1 LLSTGLTIKKQRN
14 YNEKIHFHSNIFLAV
29 RNNYY
34 REVKPPELS
43 IIYPDPTFNN
53 LLVIQ
58 ESVQDT
64 LVKSTVEKQ
73 TKLVCQRCIYRSSGT

>member
-1 LLSTGLTIKKQRN
+1 MKYLIFIAIVFSSCSPTL
-14 YNEKIHFHSNIFLAV
+14 NIGS
-29 RNNYY
+29 
-34 REVKPPELS
+34 VKPELS

-64 LVKSTVEKQ
+64 LVKVQLKNRQ
-73 TKLVCQRCIYRSSGT
+73 N

>member
-1 LLSTGLTIKKQRN
+1 VVVLLFLTGFVVDVDIKMKKYIFIIVFSSCAN
-14 YNEKIHFHSNIFLAV
+14 TNIGS
-29 RNNYY
+29 
-34 REVKPPELS
+34 VKPPALS

-64 LVKSTVEKQ
+64 LVKVQ
-73 TKLVCQRCIYRSSGT
+73 LRNRQN

>member
-1 LLSTGLTIKKQRN
+1 MKK
-14 YNEKIHFHSNIFLAV
+14 YIFIAIVFSSCAPIINIGS
-29 RNNYY
+29 
-34 REVKPPELS
+34 VKPPALS

-64 LVKSTVEKQ
+64 LVKVQLKQ
-73 TKLVCQRCIYRSSGT
+73 TKLVCLKMYL

>member
-1 LLSTGLTIKKQRN
+1 MKNGKLLASTIKKQSQY
-14 YNEKIHFHSNIFLAV
+14 YNEKIHFHMQYFSSCSPIITIGS
-29 RNNYY
+29 
-34 REVKPPELS
+34 VKPPELS

-64 LVKSTVEKQ
+64 LVKSTLKNRQ
-73 TKLVCQRCIYRSSGT
+73 N